1 MFTLTTSTR
10 ARASE
15 MPVDWDAYALEY
27 DHLLLQNPA
36 YLDVLSLFASA
47 LRQSPPPPGAAAVDI
62 GSGTGNLAAVLS
74 HVRPD
79 LHWFLLDPSA
89 AMQRA
94 AARKLRGRAV
104 TPLRS
109 AADDVDLTPI
119 RPHLITLM
127 HSLYTLPDPLGTLRR
142 CAQALE
148 PGGLLLLCDIGRPLN
163 VTRWATYLAR
173 TSVTRQGVRAT
184 IRLLRATG
192 QVRAQNRAI
201 HAAQRAGHYWL
212 HSPSDLRAAVQA
224 SGLTV
229 LEQRLAYRGDSDFLV
244 ATRPGRAGQP

>member
-1 MFTLTTSTR
+1 MTTSTR
-10 ARASE
+10 VRASE
-15 MPVDWDAYALEY
+15 VPVDWDAYAREY

-47 LRQSPPPPGAAAVDI
+47 LKQYPPPRGAVALDI

-79 LHWFLLDPSA
+79 LHWSLLDPSA

-94 AARKLRGRAV
+94 AVRKLRGRAV
-104 TPLRS
+104 TALLAP
-109 AADDVDLTPI
+109 ADDVDLTAI

-142 CAQALE
+142 CAHALE
-148 PGGLLLLCDIGRPLN
+148 PGGLLILCDIGRPLD
-163 VTRWATYLAR
+163 VTRWAAYLAR

-184 IRLLRATG
+184 VRLLRSTG
-192 QVRAQNRAI
+192 QVRAQNHAI
-201 HAAQRAGHYWL
+201 RAAQRAGRYWL
-212 HSPSDLRAAVQA
+212 HNPAELRAAVEA
-224 SGLTV
+224 AGLTV
-229 LEQRLAYRGDSDFLV
+229 HEQRLAYRGDSDFLI
-244 ATRPGRAGQP
+244 ASRPGGAGRP